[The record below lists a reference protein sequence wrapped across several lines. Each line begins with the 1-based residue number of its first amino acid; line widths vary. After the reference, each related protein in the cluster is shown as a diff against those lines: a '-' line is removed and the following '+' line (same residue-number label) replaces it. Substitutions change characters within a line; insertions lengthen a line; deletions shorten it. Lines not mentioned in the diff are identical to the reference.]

1 MAAGKRAA
9 FATLGCKVNQCETQ
23 ALSEQFAAEGY
34 VIVPFS
40 QEADIYVVNTCSVTQ
55 TAESK
60 SRQLIA
66 RAHRKNPQA
75 IIAVAGCYAQRA
87 AGELLAMAGVRL
99 VVGSA
104 QKSRLPE
111 LLRGLKQEDEAVNAV
126 CDVRSCRTF
135 EEMPLSAH
143 HEKTRAY
150 IKIQDGCNNYCAYCI
165 IPYLR
170 GPVRSRSV
178 ASVVQEA
185 ARLAAAGYKEIVLN
199 GINLSSY
206 GRDLKTGENLLSVL
220 RAVHAL
226 PGIERIRLG
235 SLEPVVITQEFVSAL
250 SKLPK
255 ACRHFHLSLQ
265 SGCSSVLARMNRRY
279 TTEEFYAA
287 VERLRALYPDCALSA
302 DIIVG
307 FPGESEEEFEE
318 TVRFAEKVGF
328 AWVHVF
334 AYSVREGTAAAK
346 MNAQISSEIKQKRS
360 ARLIAV
366 CREIGRAYRE
376 RFVGREVTV
385 LCQQA
390 EEGKASGLTD
400 EHLEVEF
407 SCGNAQIN
415 SLIRVRVT
423 GVTENGL
430 CAEALE

>member
-1 MAAGKRAA
+1 MAAGKKAA

-34 VIVPFS
+34 MIVPFS
-40 QEADIYVVNTCSVTQ
+40 ETADVYVVNTCSVTQ

-75 IIAVAGCYAQRA
+75 VIAVAGCYAQRA
-87 AGELLAMAGVRL
+87 AAELLAMSGVRL

-111 LLRGLKQEDEAVNAV
+111 LVRGLEQENEAVNAV
-126 CDVRSCRTF
+126 CDVRSCKTF

-150 IKIQDGCNNYCAYCI
+150 IKIQDGCNNYCTYCI

-178 ASVVQEA
+178 ASIIREVE
-185 ARLAAAGYKEIVLN
+185 RLAAAGYKEIVLN

-206 GRDLKTGENLLSVL
+206 GKDLETGDNLLAVL

-226 PGIERIRLG
+226 PGVERIRLG
-235 SLEPVVITQEFVSAL
+235 SLEPVVITPEFVSEL
-250 SKLPK
+250 STLPK
-255 ACRHFHLSLQ
+255 VCRHFHLSLQ
-265 SGCSSVLARMNRRY
+265 SGCDSVLARMNRHY
-279 TTEEFYAA
+279 TTKEFYAA

-307 FPGESEEEFEE
+307 FPGETEQEFEE
-318 TVRFAEKVGF
+318 TVRFAEKIGF

-346 MNAQISSEIKQKRS
+346 MSGQVSPEVKQKRS

-366 CREIGRAYRE
+366 CKENGCAYRE

-390 EEGKASGLTD
+390 GKMEASGLTD
-400 EHLEVEF
+400 EHLEIVF
-407 SCGNAQIN
+407 SCKNAHEN
-415 SLIRVRVT
+415 SLICVRVT
-423 GVTENGL
+423 GVTETGL
-430 CAEALE
+430 CGEALE